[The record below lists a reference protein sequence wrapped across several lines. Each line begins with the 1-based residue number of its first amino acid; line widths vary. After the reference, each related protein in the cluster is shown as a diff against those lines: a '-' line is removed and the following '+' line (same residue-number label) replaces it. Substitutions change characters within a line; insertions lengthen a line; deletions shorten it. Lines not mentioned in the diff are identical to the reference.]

1 MVAHLGII
9 MNTFTVFFN
18 CFYLTLVVLKRDEDA
33 IVPEKFDEFRTATLN
48 YKRLEE
54 ENPAQKIAATCMFK
68 DNNYWM
74 YHKFEIDTADD
85 EKANPGDKLWLVMR
99 HMGNDKDH
107 NFEPGQGFR
116 LEIGDTIK
124 FGRVRYKVIMMN
136 SEQEGLTEY
145 NIGDR
150 FMR

>member
-1 MVAHLGII
+1 
-9 MNTFTVFFN
+9 
-18 CFYLTLVVLKRDEDA
+18 VLKRNEDA
-33 IVPEKFDEFRTATLN
+33 IEPEKFEEFRMATMN

-124 FGRVRYKVIMMN
+124 FGRVRYKVIMMH
-136 SEQEGLTEY
+136 SEQEGLQEY